1 MSLKTL
7 RLAVQLGYSDFR
19 YMKED
24 TDLES
29 IRHDPRFR
37 QLIKDG
43 EGR

>member
-1 MSLKTL
+1 
-7 RLAVQLGYSDFR
+7 
-19 YMKED
+19 MKED